1 MLLKKGFKNFKR
13 TMSFVLA
20 ITLLLAGMPFGISSA
35 GAVTASQDEALDRY
49 ALEAVRSSYKN
60 YVMGTAVDGGG
71 YNTFSSYDAYIL
83 AKAGADLSSWE
94 RSGTNFAD
102 EVVKLLDDT
111 ISKEDNASAKR
122 VAQDYLAAKAL
133 GETERAAALIGMLKS
148 RQNEAGELDSGA
160 WSVYSN
166 LPAYDLF
173 GREGTLSGYGF
184 NDDKAALYVLNAQDF
199 SGAWPSGDY
208 QDFMSTAQAVRVLK
222 GVQGTTSVTASAISA
237 AIDSATSWMQSR
249 QQADG
254 SFVDGWDDITTDT
267 SEMIYT
273 ANVLGEDVSA
283 LVSSAG
289 KSPVDYM
296 AGDSF
301 SDGNFGNISSTTWA
315 LDAYLQLGASISSD
329 SVIAVKPDVYSAQL
343 SAGSTKQLKAY
354 AVKLDGSVLDVT
366 DSASWISS
374 DSTVA
379 EVSSAGTV
387 SAKKTGT
394 AEMTV
399 SYGGCSSNIA
409 LSIGE
414 ITAAVGYK
422 VEVAVIGKSGDVIYG
437 PKSVTVSASDEFGGT
452 AMSALDATG
461 LDWEFGDTYGFV
473 EEIDGEQNQGLNG
486 WMYAVNGRLPNVL
499 AVNKTVKSGDK
510 VLWWYSKS
518 SMDGIPDWPSSSA
531 LAATAA
537 KSTET
542 SDSLRDYAGKI
553 RDENTVLNSENKM
566 TAEEASKVSK
576 ELADNKSSW
585 TLKYEG
591 KESAYSDGEVSLLM
605 AEGSL
610 SKNTNITVSELVE
623 KDYPKQFAVRIKSS
637 VYEFGPEGTKF
648 DEPAVIGIR
657 IALDDD
663 THAERLTAAYYSQS
677 DDRWVVI
684 PCVID
689 MKTGLVVFRT
699 DHFSKFAVVETE
711 RKVSFD
717 DVGEHM
723 AWAKEAVE
731 VLAGMG
737 IINGT
742 GNGFEPNRSIT
753 RAEFVKIISEAMGY
767 GDAGTATGTFAD
779 LDSSQWYDGY
789 VAKAFANGIVK
800 GDENGNFRPQ
810 DTISRY
816 EIAVMLRRL
825 SGDET
830 SSSLSF
836 EDASDV
842 PDWAVEGVRYA
853 AGERLMNGYEDNTFR
868 GSRPMSR
875 AEVAAVMYRYMNL
888 ISK

>member
-20 ITLLLAGMPFGISSA
+20 ITLLLVGMPLGISSA
-35 GAVTASQDEALDRY
+35 EAVTASQNETLDRY

-60 YVMGTAVDGGG
+60 YVLGTAVDGGG

-111 ISKEDNASAKR
+111 ISKGENASAKR

-133 GETERAAALIGMLKS
+133 GETEKAAALIGMLKS

-160 WSVYSN
+160 WSIYSN
-166 LPAYDLF
+166 LPAYDLL
-173 GREGTLSGYGF
+173 GREGTLSGYGL
-184 NDDKAALYVLNAQDF
+184 NDDKAALYVLNAEDF

-222 GVQGTTSVTASAISA
+222 GVQSTSSVTASAIAA
-237 AIDSATSWMQSR
+237 AIDSGTSWIKSR

-254 SFVDGWDDITTDT
+254 SFVDGWDDVTTDT
-267 SEMIYT
+267 AEMIYT

-283 LVSSAG
+283 FISSSG

-301 SDGNFGNISSTTWA
+301 ADGNFGNISSTTWA

-329 SVIAVKPDVYSAQL
+329 SVIAVKPDAYSAQL
-343 SAGSTKQLKAY
+343 NTGSTKQLKAY
-354 AVKLDGSVLDVT
+354 AVKFDGSVLDVT
-366 DSASWISS
+366 ESASWASS

-379 EVSSAGTV
+379 EVNSTGTGT
-387 SAKKTGT
+387 AKKTGT
-394 AEMTV
+394 AEITV
-399 SYGGCSSNIA
+399 SYGGCSSKIA

-437 PKSVTVSASDEFGGT
+437 PRSVTVSTSDEFGTT
-452 AMSALDATG
+452 AMGALDATG

-473 EEIDGEQNQGLNG
+473 DEIDGEQNQGLNG
-486 WMYAVNGRLPNVL
+486 WMYAVNSRMPNVL
-499 AVNKTVKSGDK
+499 AVNKTVKSGDQ
-510 VLWWYSKS
+510 VLWWYSTS
-518 SMDGIPDWPSSSA
+518 SMDGVPDWPDSA
-531 LAATAA
+531 TLAATAL
-537 KSTET
+537 KSSET
-542 SDSLRDYAGKI
+542 ADSLWDYAGKI
-553 RDENTVLNSENKM
+553 KSSSTILNLESRM

-576 ELADNKSSW
+576 ELENKKSSW

-591 KESAYSDGEVSLLM
+591 KESAYSDGEVSLLV
-605 AEGSL
+605 AANSL
-610 SKNTNITVSELVE
+610 KKDTNITVSELEE
-623 KDYPKQFAVRIKSS
+623 KDNPRQFAVRIKSS

-648 DEPAVIGIR
+648 SEPAVIGIR
-657 IALDDD
+657 IALGDD
-663 THAERLTAAYYSQS
+663 THAERLTAAYYSQTEG
-677 DDRWVVI
+677 RWVAI

-689 MKTGLVVFRT
+689 LKTGLVVFKI
-699 DHFSKFAVVETE
+699 DHFSKYAVVETE
-711 RKVSFD
+711 RKASFD
-717 DVGEHM
+717 DVGEDM
-723 AWAKEAVE
+723 AWAREAVE

-767 GDAGTATGTFAD
+767 GDAGTAADIFSD
-779 LDSSQWYDGY
+779 LDSSQWYSGY
-789 VAKAFANGIVK
+789 VAKAFANGLVK

-816 EIAVMLRRL
+816 EIAVMLGRL
-825 SGDET
+825 SGGDT

-842 PDWAVEGVRYA
+842 PDWALKGVRYA
-853 AGERLMNGYEDNTFR
+853 SGEKLMNGYEDNTFR
-868 GSRPMSR
+868 GSRSMTR
-875 AEVAAVMYRYMNL
+875 AEVAAVTYRYLNL
-888 ISK
+888 INK